1 MKSTYFLGYI
11 KIKAAQEFS
20 VRLLKIITDYSIPC
34 TELALK
40 DDFIQLKLSFFSFPR
55 FKKLCKEYNIEY
67 EISEQKGIS
76 AKLKKYLPR
85 FGIPAGIAASCLIIH
100 LLDSTVLSINVMNAA
115 PEARTEVLSIL
126 KAEDVDIMSRFSDLD
141 LNKLE
146 REVQS
151 QSKLVSWVGMRKN
164 GCSLI
169 IETLPKIQIPQNSK
183 QRMPCNLIS
192 SESGTVKEVFV
203 LDGLLTAP
211 VGTQVNK
218 GDLLISGTD
227 YDEEGK
233 TVYAIAQGSIKGEF
247 TREITFSQ
255 PFVQKQAVDCTQNVK
270 KNYLKLFDAEIPL
283 FFKSAENVSYYTL
296 KKHDL
301 KILGNKLPI
310 GIYSYDCK
318 TYEYEDV
325 PVSENQA
332 KLILQEQIELY
343 KQDFLDDYDI
353 LDCKIDYKKDNKQL
367 TASVSFKL
375 YGEMAVKDEFF
386 PSPQLPEPPQESEV
400 K

>member
-1 MKSTYFLGYI
+1 MKNKYFFGYI
-11 KIKAAQEFS
+11 KIKATQEFS
-20 VRLLKIITDYSIPC
+20 VRLLKIIMDYNIPC
-34 TELALK
+34 MELALK
-40 DDFIQLKLSFFSFPR
+40 DDFIQFNLSFFNLHK
-55 FKKLCKEYNIEY
+55 FKKLCKDYNIEY
-67 EISEQKGIS
+67 EISEQKGIL
-76 AKLKKYLPR
+76 AKLKKYLSR
-85 FGIPAGIAASCLIIH
+85 LGIPAGIVASCLIINM
-100 LLDSTVLSINVMNAA
+100 LDSNILSIKINNCT
-115 PEARTEVLSIL
+115 PEAQTEILSIL
-126 KAEDVDIMSRFSDLD
+126 KTEDVGIMSRFKDLD

-146 REVQS
+146 RDVQS

-169 IETLPKIQIPQNSK
+169 IETMPKIPIPQNSK

-192 SESGTVKEVFV
+192 CESGTVKEVFV

-227 YDEEGK
+227 YDEEGR

-247 TREITFSQ
+247 TRNITFSQ
-255 PFVQKQAVDCTQNVK
+255 PFVQKQAVDCTQSIK

-296 KKHDL
+296 KKHEL
-301 KILGNKLPI
+301 NFLGNKL

-318 TYEYEDV
+318 TYEYQDV
-325 PVSENQA
+325 PISENQA
-332 KLILQEQIELY
+332 RIILQNQIELY
-343 KQDFLDDYDI
+343 KQDFLSDYDI
-353 LDCKIDYKKDNKQL
+353 LDCKIDYKKSEKKLD
-367 TASVSFKL
+367 AVVSFKL
-375 YGEMAVKDEFF
+375 YGEMSVKDEFF
-386 PSPQLPEPPQESEV
+386 PSPQFPEPPQESES